1 MSNIMSFEEL
11 KNKRIKKGQNEFE
24 KAFDLKS
31 LMDYLAGD
39 DVSEKEIEEIL
50 QAKREI
56 EDMLSEISKED
67 ENEIIKKMIK

>member
-1 MSNIMSFEEL
+1 MNNIMSFEEL

-31 LMDYLAGD
+31 LMDYLAGG

-50 QAKREI
+50 QAQWELDEMLPKLSRE
-56 EDMLSEISKED
+56 E